1 MSLTEWVIL
10 FVTTLGVLIMFLS
23 TVGVLRLP
31 DVYTR
36 MHAAS
41 KAATLGISCL
51 MLAAGLY
58 YPDYLARMILMILLF
73 FITGPISTTAMAR
86 AAYRVASP
94 QEKFVLNY
102 DEMDMEIHSLPYPAP
117 TAGDIVAI
125 KQNET

>member
-1 MSLTEWVIL
+1 MSLREGIIL
-10 FVTTLGVLIMFLS
+10 FVTTIGVLIMFFS

-51 MLAAGLY
+51 MLAAGIY
-58 YPDYLARMILMILLF
+58 YPDYLARMILMVLLF

-94 QEKFVLNY
+94 QEKFILNY
-102 DEMDMEIHSLPYPAP
+102 DEMDMEIHSLPQP
-117 TAGDIVAI
+117 TPSAGDIASI
-125 KQNET
+125 KQNEA

>member
-117 TAGDIVAI
+117 TAGDIAAI